1 MATAV
6 KRGQLW
12 SVILTTRE
20 RVGFR
25 VVRVGPG
32 DDGWRRAFGQTEPG
46 GRELSFR
53 TAALA
58 QGQRGARLVEVA
70 PGSPAPASATPV
82 HGRRASRVSG
92 QAIAAAR
99 RVAKGESYGAV
110 AEDLGVTTET
120 VRRWVREVGAQRAV
134 A

>member
-6 KRGQLW
+6 RRGQLW

-25 VVRVGPG
+25 IDRIGPG

-53 TAALA
+53 TAALGH
-58 QGQRGARLVEVA
+58 GQRGARLVEAA
-70 PGSPAPASATPV
+70 PGRHAPASAVPV
-82 HGRRASRVSG
+82 HGRRSSRLSR
-92 QAIAAAR
+92 QAVAAAG
-99 RVAKGESYGAV
+99 RVAKGETYGSV

-120 VRRWVREVGAQRAV
+120 VRRWVREASAQLAV